1 MKKLTFLLETLILLI
16 INTSCLDNDN
26 NENNTYATYSFSG
39 YNFITD
45 TDGNAVIKNATY
57 TVSMNITNMTA
68 SVKVESA
75 YTQDGTPMAF
85 LFTDVPMTVDN
96 EGYIIKIDDMIP
108 QVSDGTAS
116 DYRVQQLSIKMLAYT
131 TDGNDAYVMMQS
143 SYRIS
148 GKYDV
153 CSLMILPSGT
163 PLTYL
168 DCTTTTAGMGEP
180 FTTTGTTYEVKI
192 TSPTTADVTL
202 KDAQFMDKMP
212 QQTIQ
217 LKNVPIVATTN
228 GYRIEAAEVVPC
240 INDVPFEKYKI
251 TNLYLSTINKAKS
264 FNLKFN
270 CTYSGITFKIV
281 ANANLFPKTNEK

>member
-1 MKKLTFLLETLILLI
+1 MMGSMMKSETDRLTL
-16 INTSCLDNDN
+16 
-26 NENNTYATYSFSG
+26 
-39 YNFITD
+39 
-45 TDGNAVIKNATY
+45 K
-57 TVSMNITNMTA
+57 
-68 SVKVESA
+68 
-75 YTQDGTPMAF
+75 
-85 LFTDVPMTVDN
+85 
-96 EGYIIKIDDMIP
+96 
-108 QVSDGTAS
+108 
-116 DYRVQQLSIKMLAYT
+116 
-131 TDGNDAYVMMQS
+131 
-143 SYRIS
+143 IS
-148 GKYDV
+148 GDGPVGGLVAVANAKAEVKGYAQVPDV
-153 CSLMILPSGT
+153 LLPPSPAGKLDVGRAVGAGT
-163 PLTYL
+163 LSVTRSI
-168 DCTTTTAGMGEP
+168 GMGEP